1 MTSSDCFHSFG
12 CSKKIRRIFYTK
24 IAISSFSDDVIVKTD
39 SNRKKGKIKTNNIEI
54 KMKWIEWY

>member
-1 MTSSDCFHSFG
+1 MLVSYLNKRRHLIVG

-54 KMKWIEWY
+54 KME